1 MVLCDMDEVL
11 IRRAVKEDA
20 HALATVRVTGWHQSY
35 AGLMPVELLSKLSIE
50 ADRLRVEKAFADPG
64 NKALRFVAEQHENI
78 IGMGGCGRLRTGDIE
93 SRGEVYALYLL
104 DDAKRKG
111 TGRAM
116 MEKMWE
122 ALIAEG
128 CTSLQLS
135 VLENNAPAR
144 AFYERLGG
152 VLSHKGTF
160 TYGGFELPDVTYVW
174 EDIRQLAR
182 KP

>member
-1 MVLCDMDEVL
+1 MVLCDMDEAL

-50 ADRLRVEKAFADPG
+50 ADRQRVGKAFADPD
-64 NKALRFVAEQHENI
+64 NKALRFVAEQHKNI
-78 IGMGGCGRLRTGDIE
+78 IGMGVCGPERHGKTPA
-93 SRGEVYALYLL
+93 RGEVYALYLL
-104 DDAKRKG
+104 DEAKRKG

-116 MEKMWE
+116 MEKMSA
-122 ALIAEG
+122 ALIDAG
-128 CTSLQLS
+128 FTSLQLS

-152 VLSHKGTF
+152 VLAHKGTF

>member
-1 MVLCDMDEVL
+1 
-11 IRRAVKEDA
+11 
-20 HALATVRVTGWHQSY
+20 
-35 AGLMPVELLSKLSIE
+35 LLSKLDIE
-50 ADRLRVEKAFADPG
+50 ADKQRVEKAFTDPA
-64 NKALRFVAEQHENI
+64 NHALRFVAEQQKNI
-78 IGMGGCGRLRTGDIE
+78 VGMGVCGLERCGEDS

-104 DDAKRKG
+104 DEAKRKG

-116 MEKMWE
+116 MRKMAE
-122 ALIAEG
+122 ALMEKS

-152 VLSHKGTF
+152 VFLRKGFF
-160 TYGGFELPDVTYVW
+160 TYEGFELPDVTYLW
-174 EDIRQLAR
+174 EDIRLLAH

>member
-1 MVLCDMDEVL
+1 MDDVL

-20 HALATVRVTGWHQSY
+20 HAVATVRVIGWHQSY
-35 AGLMPVELLSKLSIE
+35 AGLMPAPLLSKLSIE
-50 ADRLRVEKAFADPG
+50 ADKQRVEKAMGDPD
-64 NKALRFVAEQHENI
+64 NRALRFVAEQHKNI
-78 IGMGGCGRLRTGDIE
+78 IGMGVCGKLRAGDIE
-93 SRGEVYALYLL
+93 GRGEVYALYLL

-116 MEKMWE
+116 MQTMAQ
-122 ALIAEG
+122 ALMDEG

-144 AFYERLGG
+144 AFYDRLGG
-152 VLSHKGTF
+152 VVMHKGLF
-160 TYGGFELPDVTYVW
+160 SYEGYELPDVTYVW
-174 EDIRQLAR
+174 NDIRQLVR